1 MSTFVLVPGD
11 RNVANLLELA
21 KTTDGPVTAVV
32 VGDEALANDMA
43 AAGFDEVVFLGA
55 TSDDAPVEAFA
66 GAAADLV
73 AEKAPKF
80 VIAPA
85 TDGGRVFAG
94 AIAAKIGAAALNG
107 VASISADEVEHAL
120 YGGLVNHTVKPG
132 ATTVVVSAGGGEAKA
147 AGGSAAVTKA
157 EAAPAGGLKVVARR
171 ESEAVTI
178 DLAAADR
185 VICVGRAIAAK
196 EDLGMVYDM
205 AKALGAEVGCTRP
218 LAEGVDWM
226 PRETYVG
233 VSGVYISPSLY
244 FGMGLSGQI
253 QHTAGVKA
261 KTVVAINKD
270 ANAPIF
276 SDCDFGLVADLYDI
290 VPALTD
296 AFNAAK

>member
-11 RNVANLLELA
+11 KKVANLLDLA

-32 VGDEALANDMA
+32 IGDDALAGDMA
-43 AAGFDEVVFLGA
+43 AAGFDEVIQVGP
-55 TSDDAPVEAFA
+55 TSDEAPVEAFA
-66 GAAADLV
+66 GAVANLV

-85 TDGGRVFAG
+85 TEAGRVLAG

-107 VASISADEVEHAL
+107 VQSISADAVDHAL
-120 YGGLVNHTVKPG
+120 YGGIVNHTVKPG
-132 ATTVVVSAGGGEAKA
+132 ATTVIINAGGGEAKA
-147 AGGSAAVTKA
+147 AGGSASVTKA
-157 EAAPAGGLKVVARR
+157 DAAPAAGLKVVGRR
-171 ESEAVTI
+171 ESEAATV

-185 VICVGRAIAAK
+185 VICAGRGIAAK
-196 EDLGMVYDM
+196 EDLDMVYAL
-205 AKALGAEVGCTRP
+205 AKAVGAEVGCTRP

-226 PRETYVG
+226 PKETYVG
-233 VSGVYISPSLY
+233 VSGVVISPSLY
-244 FGMGLSGQI
+244 FGLGLSGQI

-261 KTVVAINKD
+261 TTIVAVNKD

-276 SDCDFGLVADLYDI
+276 ADCDFGLVGDIYTI